1 MNNIKDFIDINEDSF
16 NMLNLLSTNMII
28 ISFSC
33 FLISILNNNYSQ
45 VDRLWSILPS
55 FYNIVIFISQKE
67 KISAIQIIS
76 SVPIFIWSIRL
87 TYNFYIKDG
96 YKIGNEDYRWGYL
109 RKNYITN
116 RILFQIFNLFFISFY
131 QNILILLFSLPS
143 FVIYLNKDKGID
155 FVFLT
160 LIFIQVMCI
169 IGESIADYQMYEF
182 QNKKYELLNEK
193 IKEGMNLSI
202 AVTKLPK
209 PYNLGFITSG
219 LFKYSRH
226 PNYFFEIL
234 HWWVFYLVASYLD
247 SKLFNFTFLGP
258 LLLNLLFLGSTT
270 LAEIITS
277 EKFESYK
284 KYQQEVS
291 RIIPLF

>member
-182 QNKKYELLNEK
+182 QIKNMNCLMKK
-193 IKEGMNLSI
+193 
-202 AVTKLPK
+202 
-209 PYNLGFITSG
+209 
-219 LFKYSRH
+219 
-226 PNYFFEIL
+226 
-234 HWWVFYLVASYLD
+234 
-247 SKLFNFTFLGP
+247 
-258 LLLNLLFLGSTT
+258 
-270 LAEIITS
+270 
-277 EKFESYK
+277 
-284 KYQQEVS
+284 
-291 RIIPLF
+291 